1 MKKGKSVRL
10 NGYKDF
16 KVTYGTVDSK
26 NLKSIYINIQS
37 WAEPKQEYERVES
50 IINNLSRSIK
60 HNVLETIDK
69 EIYDKKF
76 IVDLDLRSSGVH
88 LNKKSFMNLEFY
100 LYTNE
105 HTTFESHEILN
116 SVRDVVDG
124 VLRENLINNQYF
136 NFYNSKTS
144 KELTYI

>member
-37 WAEPKQEYERVES
+37 WAEPKQEYNRVES

-76 IVDLDLRSSGVH
+76 IVDLDLRSSGIH

-105 HTTFESHEILN
+105 HNNFKSREILN
-116 SVRDVVDG
+116 SVRDIVDN

-136 NFYNSKTS
+136 NFYSSKTS

>member
-37 WAEPKQEYERVES
+37 WAEPKQEYNRVES

-76 IVDLDLRSSGVH
+76 IVDLDLRSSGIH

-105 HTTFESHEILN
+105 HNNFKSREILN
-116 SVRDVVDG
+116 SVRDIVDS

-136 NFYNSKTS
+136 NFYSSKTS

>member
-37 WAEPKQEYERVES
+37 WAEPKQEYNRVES

-76 IVDLDLRSSGVH
+76 IVDLDLRSSGIH

-105 HTTFESHEILN
+105 HNNFKSREILN
-116 SVRDVVDG
+116 SVRDIVDS

-136 NFYNSKTS
+136 NFYSSKTT